1 MKVLDIIQE
10 SRVYSFINNILR
22 GVAWSVGRGPRAVAA
37 EELAIAWAAK
47 MAERGSI
54 NVPMPI
60 NVIRDPVLAADREI
74 IDAAYKEAVK
84 AFRKAERA
92 GLIRDITAGAANI
105 GKKIG
110 TAVEWTNVVVKYSFV
125 AGSVYHIGKHAVE
138 FKKHVDELQAE
149 LQQVAEDPNV
159 SPADKE
165 KKLKEYYDD
174 VGRARAVFGAELVVA
189 ITALLGATTIQV
201 GAAATARIGQGAF
214 NLLRRLAGLGP
225 GTFIPSLVS
234 KLTTIG
240 QAGAYWVCYQML
252 VDKEA
257 RELFVDLVTGG
268 DQIEAM
274 IVTPLKPN
282 AKQELEDFVQ
292 RHIEIFRGK
301 QGSETPAP
309 QPGASQSGRP
319 SQSQP
324 GFGIDWSTVK

>member
-10 SRVYSFINNILR
+10 SKADEFINAILK

-37 EELAIAWAAK
+37 EELATVWAGK
-47 MAERGSI
+47 MAERGTI

-60 NVIRDPVLAADREI
+60 NVIKDPVLAADREI

-92 GLIRDITAGAANI
+92 GLIQAIKAGAENI
-105 GKKIG
+105 SKKIG
-110 TAVEWTNVVVKYSFV
+110 TAVEWGNFVLKYSFM
-125 AGSVYHIGKHAVE
+125 AGSVYHIGKHYTE
-138 FKKHVDELQAE
+138 FRKHVNELQAE
-149 LQQVAEDPNV
+149 LKQVAEDPNV

-174 VGRARAVFGAELVVA
+174 VGRARAVFGAELLVA
-189 ITALLGATTIQV
+189 ITALVGATSIQV

-214 NLLRRLAGLGP
+214 NLLKRLAGQEP
-225 GTFIPSLVS
+225 GTFLPSLVS

-268 DQIEAM
+268 DWIEAM
-274 IVTPLKPN
+274 VVTPLKPN

-292 RHIEIFRGK
+292 RQIEIFRGK

-309 QPGASQSGRP
+309 QPGASQGGRP